1 MAKLDG
7 SKIVVIGG
15 ASGVGFAVASAA
27 LEAGA
32 EVVVGSSQAPRI
44 QAAAEKLGRG
54 AKGQTVDVKDEAS
67 VAAFFEAAGPF
78 DHLIFTAGDW
88 GHMFGPTRD
97 LDVEA
102 SKARMEV
109 RFWGAARAAKHAIRQ
124 IDKDGSI
131 TLTGGMLAH
140 RPMPGAPL
148 TTASAHTTEGLAM
161 GLARD
166 LAPIR
171 VNAPGPD
178 PERAGPDHGRARDQ
192 GLYRQPAAAAR
203 RNRRGS
209 GRGLPVP
216 DARHLCDRPSCAGR
230 RRRQLGLSA
239 LRYLPLSRSARA
251 DRWGPLRVQA
261 V

>member
-7 SKIVVIGG
+7 AKVVVIGG
-15 ASGVGFAVASAA
+15 ASGVGFAVAAA
-27 LEAGA
+27 AIEVGA
-32 EVVVGSSQAPRI
+32 EVVVGSSQAARI
-44 QAAAEKLGRG
+44 EAAAEKLGPS
-54 AKGQTVDVKDEAS
+54 AKGHAVDVKEEAS

-78 DHLIFTAGDW
+78 DHLVFTAGDW

-97 LDVEA
+97 LDIEA

-109 RFWGAARAAKHAIRQ
+109 RFWGAARAAKYAIRQ
-124 IDKDGSI
+124 IAKAGSI

-148 TTASAHTTEGLAM
+148 ITASANTTEGLAI

-171 VNAPGPD
+171 VNA
-178 PERAGPDHGRARDQ
+178 
-192 GLYRQPAAAAR
+192 
-203 RNRRGS
+203 
-209 GRGLPVP
+209 V
-216 DARHLCDRPSCAGR
+216 C
-230 RRRQLGLSA
+230 LGLIMSEA
-239 LRYLPLSRSARA
+239 VQTMGEAAIKGFTANLPLPRGGTVEEAAEAYLYLMRA
-251 DRWGPLRVQA
+251 TYVTGQIVRVDGGGSL

>member
-7 SKIVVIGG
+7 VKVVVIGA
-15 ASGVGFAVASAA
+15 ASGVGYGVAAEA

-32 EVVVGSSQAPRI
+32 EVVVGSSRTPRI
-44 QAAAEKLGRG
+44 EAAAATLGRG
-54 AKGQTVDVKDEAS
+54 ARGLTVDVKEEGS
-67 VAAFFEAAGPF
+67 VAAFFEAVGPF
-78 DHLIFTAGDW
+78 NHLVFTAGDW

-102 SKARMEV
+102 SKARLDV

-124 IDKDGSI
+124 IATDGSI

-148 TTASAHTTEGLAM
+148 TTASAHSTEGLAL

-171 VNAPGPD
+171 VNAVCLGMITT
-178 PERAGPDHGRARDQ
+178 EAVQTMGA
-192 GLYRQPAAAAR
+192 
-203 RNRRGS
+203 
-209 GRGLPVP
+209 
-216 DARHLCDRPSCAGR
+216 DAIKSFTAN
-230 RRRQLGLSA
+230 
-239 LRYLPLSRSARA
+239 LPLPRGGTVEEAAEAYLYLMRA
-251 DRWGPLRVQA
+251 TYVTGQVVRVDGGGSL

>member
-7 SKIVVIGG
+7 AKVVVIGG
-15 ASGVGFAVASAA
+15 ASGVGFAVAAA
-27 LEAGA
+27 AMEAGA
-32 EVVVGSSQAPRI
+32 EVVIGSSQAPRV
-44 QAAAEKLGRG
+44 AAAAQKLGQITKGPG
-54 AKGQTVDVKDEAS
+54 AKGHAVDVKDEAS

-78 DHLIFTAGDW
+78 DHLVFTAGDW
-88 GHMFGPTRD
+88 GHMFGSTRD

-109 RFWGAARAAKHAIRQ
+109 RFWGAARAAKYAIRQ
-124 IDKDGSI
+124 IAKDGSI

-171 VNAPGPD
+171 VNA
-178 PERAGPDHGRARDQ
+178 
-192 GLYRQPAAAAR
+192 
-203 RNRRGS
+203 
-209 GRGLPVP
+209 V
-216 DARHLCDRPSCAGR
+216 C
-230 RRRQLGLSA
+230 LGLIMSEQVQNMGEA
-239 LRYLPLSRSARA
+239 MIKGFTANLPLPRGGTVEEAAEAYLYLMR
-251 DRWGPLRVQA
+251 GTYVTGQVVRVDGGGSL

>member
-102 SKARMEV
+102 SKARMDV
-109 RFWGAARAAKHAIRQ
+109 RFWGAARAGKHAIRQ

-148 TTASAHTTEGLAM
+148 TTASAQTTEGLAM

-171 VNAPGPD
+171 VNA
-178 PERAGPDHGRARDQ
+178 
-192 GLYRQPAAAAR
+192 
-203 RNRRGS
+203 
-209 GRGLPVP
+209 V
-216 DARHLCDRPSCAGR
+216 C
-230 RRRQLGLSA
+230 LGLILSEQVQTMGEPA
-239 LRYLPLSRSARA
+239 IKGFTANLPLPRGGTVEEAAEAYLYLMRA
-251 DRWGPLRVQA
+251 TYVTGQVVRVDGGGSL

>member
-7 SKIVVIGG
+7 ARVVVIGG
-15 ASGVGFAVASAA
+15 ASGVGFAVAAA
-27 LEAGA
+27 AMEVGA
-32 EVVVGSSQAPRI
+32 EVVVGSSQAPRVE
-44 QAAAEKLGRG
+44 AAAGKLGRG

-78 DHLIFTAGDW
+78 DHLVFTAGDW
-88 GHMFGPTRD
+88 GHMFRPTRD

-124 IDKDGSI
+124 IAEDGSI

-140 RPMPGAPL
+140 RPRPGAPL
-148 TTASAHTTEGLAM
+148 ATASAHTTEGLAM

-171 VNAPGPD
+171 VNA
-178 PERAGPDHGRARDQ
+178 
-192 GLYRQPAAAAR
+192 
-203 RNRRGS
+203 
-209 GRGLPVP
+209 V
-216 DARHLCDRPSCAGR
+216 C
-230 RRRQLGLSA
+230 LGLIMSEQVQTMSEA
-239 LRYLPLSRSARA
+239 AVKGFTANLPLPRPGTVEEAAEAYLYLMRA
-251 DRWGPLRVQA
+251 SYVTGQIVRVDGGGSL

>member
-7 SKIVVIGG
+7 SKVVVIGG
-15 ASGVGFAVASAA
+15 ASGVGFAVAEAA
-27 LEAGA
+27 LAAGA
-32 EVVVGSSQAPRI
+32 DVVVGSSQTHRI
-44 QAAAEKLGRG
+44 EAAAGKLGRG

-67 VAAFFEAAGPF
+67 VAAFFEAAGQF
-78 DHLIFTAGDW
+78 DHLVFTAGDW
-88 GHMFGPTRD
+88 GAMTGPTRD

-109 RFWGAARAAKHAIRQ
+109 RFWGAARAAKYAIGQ
-124 IDKDGSI
+124 IAKNGSI

-171 VNAPGPD
+171 VNAVCLGLILSEHVKTWGEPAIKGWTASLPL
-178 PERAGPDHGRARDQ
+178 PRAGTVEEAAEAYLYLMRATYVTGQVVRVD
-192 GLYRQPAAAAR
+192 GG
-203 RNRRGS
+203 GS
-209 GRGLPVP
+209 LV
-216 DARHLCDRPSCAGR
+216 
-230 RRRQLGLSA
+230 
-239 LRYLPLSRSARA
+239 
-251 DRWGPLRVQA
+251 
-261 V
+261 